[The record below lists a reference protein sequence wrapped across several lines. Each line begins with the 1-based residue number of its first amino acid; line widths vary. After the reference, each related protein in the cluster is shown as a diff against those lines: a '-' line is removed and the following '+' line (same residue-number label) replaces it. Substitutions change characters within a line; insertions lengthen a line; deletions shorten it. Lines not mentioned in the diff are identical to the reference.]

1 MLLRLV
7 CRPRVSGCACPYT
20 ATAVDPEVS
29 SFCPCSRKILCKV
42 ENSRLKSFSPSA
54 VRLSGHSL
62 WLPLKCQLTLRHSFA
77 ENLPF
82 LLVASERFFPVFL
95 HFEDCNVMYLGMD
108 LLLF

>member
-29 SFCPCSRKILCKV
+29 SFCPCSRMILCKV
-42 ENSRLKSFSPSA
+42 ENSKLKSFSPSA

-62 WLPLKCQLTLRHSFA
+62 LAPAKVSVDTPTLICRKSAFSSGCFR
-77 ENLPF
+77 EIF
-82 LLVASERFFPVFL
+82 SRFFAFRRL
-95 HFEDCNVMYLGMD
+95 
-108 LLLF
+108 